1 MFEQAVFAVQNEPQF
16 QQLASRIDAAF
27 ATNRADLFLASV
39 AGKKLRIRQFEQIL
53 DKGLLG
59 KDSPELY
66 KALTTSDQSLIRE
79 RYLARIEKVPME
91 LRQRFLK
98 LYAYY

>member
-1 MFEQAVFAVQNEPQF
+1 MFDQAVFPVQNEQQF
-16 QQLASRIDAAF
+16 QQLASKIDAAF
-27 ATNRADLFLASV
+27 AVNRADLFLASI
-39 AGKKLRIRQFEQIL
+39 AGKKLHIRQFETVL

-59 KDSPELY
+59 PDAAALY
-66 KALTTSDQSLIRE
+66 KGLPTSDQALIRE
-79 RYLARIEKVPME
+79 KYLARIEKVPAD

>member
-1 MFEQAVFAVQNEPQF
+1 MFEQAVFAVENQQAF
-16 QQLASRIDAAF
+16 QQLSMKVDAAL
-27 ATNRADLFLASV
+27 AANRADLFLASV

-53 DKGLLG
+53 AANLLG
-59 KDSPELY
+59 KDASGLYAELATGDQ
-66 KALTTSDQSLIRE
+66 ALMRE
-79 RYLARIEKVPME
+79 KYLAAIEKVPGD